1 MDDTVPAPTLR
12 SRIVSRVIWVFAGGD
27 GLRAG
32 WSLLLFVLLVTLASV
47 AMIYGL
53 RAIAP
58 AALQHGAG
66 MTPGGTI
73 LQEALSL
80 LVVGIPA
87 VIMSLIERRRFARYN
102 VGGVDRLAA
111 FAKGLASGF
120 GMLSILVGLL
130 AATGSITFGGLAIS
144 GGAILVYGAEWLLA
158 FVLVGLFE
166 EFAFR
171 GYLQF
176 TLARGVAGIAR
187 WLGRD
192 TPKAPAIGFWV
203 AAIVFSV
210 ILFAYVHTSNGGETP
225 LGIFQVSLAGFVFV
239 FSLWWTGS
247 LWWAFGFHAAW
258 DWAQSYFYGVADSG
272 LISTGHLLVTAP
284 AGSALMSGGTTGP
297 EGSVLCIPVLLA
309 SMVLVAKTMPRRLPP
324 VLDGKA

>member
-1 MDDTVPAPTLR
+1 MDDTVPATR
-12 SRIVSRVIWVFAGGD
+12 SRFVWIFIGDD

-32 WSLLLFVLLVTLASV
+32 WSLVLFFTLVLLAAV
-47 AMIYGL
+47 AMVVGL
-53 RAIAP
+53 RTLAP
-58 AALQHGAG
+58 AALQLGAG
-66 MTPGGTI
+66 MTPQGTI
-73 LQEALSL
+73 LQEVLSL
-80 LVVGIPA
+80 LAVGIPA
-87 VIMSLIERRRFARYN
+87 LIMSLIERRRLVRYN
-102 VGGVDRLAA
+102 LGGGNRLAA
-111 FAKGLASGF
+111 FGKGLASGF
-120 GMLSILVGLL
+120 VMLSILIGLL
-130 AATGSITFGGLAIS
+130 AATGSITFGGLAL
-144 GGAILVYGAEWLLA
+144 GGSAILSYGAAWLAA

-171 GYLQF
+171 GYLHF

-187 WLGRD
+187 WLGHD

-210 ILFAYVHTSNGGETP
+210 ILFAYVHTGNGGETP

-272 LISTGHLLVTAP
+272 LVSTGHLLVTAP
-284 AGSALMSGGTTGP
+284 AGHALMSGGTTGP

-309 SMVLVAKTMPRRLPP
+309 SMALVWKTMPRGIPP
-324 VLDGKA
+324 VLDGEA

>member
-1 MDDTVPAPTLR
+1 MDDTVPAPVAR
-12 SRIVSRVIWVFAGGD
+12 SRFVSIFLGQD

-32 WSLLLFVLLVTLASV
+32 WSLVLFFVLVTAAAFALFFTMRALHP
-47 AMIYGL
+47 AGL
-53 RAIAP
+53 KA
-58 AALQHGAG
+58 GTG

-102 VGGVDRLAA
+102 VGGTNRLAA
-111 FAKGLASGF
+111 FGKGLVAGF
-120 GMLSILVGLL
+120 VMLSILVGLL
-130 AATGSITFGGLAIS
+130 AATGSMAFDGTAIGGTSIV
-144 GGAILVYGAEWLLA
+144 IYGIEWLVA
-158 FVLVGLFE
+158 FILVGLFE

-187 WLGRD
+187 WLGHD

-210 ILFAYVHTSNGGETP
+210 ILFAYVHTGNGGETP
-225 LGIFQVSLAGFVFV
+225 LGIVQVSLAGFVFV

-247 LWWAFGFHAAW
+247 LYWAFGFHAAW

-272 LISTGHLLVTAP
+272 LVSTGHLLATHP
-284 AGSALMSGGTTGP
+284 TGTALMSGGTTGP

-309 SMVLVAKTMPRRLPP
+309 TMLVVWKTMPRGIPP
-324 VLDGKA
+324 VLDGEA